1 MPTSNPPL
9 PRKPLSDDAFQRP
22 DWTKVARDTK
32 DVIALDKNENLDSR
46 LKEIIAD
53 IIGGVPVEAVMEY
66 PECAPYYHRLAKHLG
81 IKPECL
87 LFTPGSDGAIRTVF
101 ETFLSPGQTV
111 LQTKPSFAMY
121 PIYTE
126 MYGGNVIGLNY
137 KESPS
142 GPILAAE
149 SVCESIKSL
158 RPRLFC
164 MPNPDSPTGTIFGT
178 HDLARIVAAC
188 EQVDAVALIDEAYY
202 PFSNISAIPLID
214 QFQNLVV
221 AQTFAKGWGLAGLR
235 LGFAAAHPNMA
246 ALLHKVR
253 PMYEVN
259 GLALAV
265 MDGLI
270 VNFDDP
276 CLAGF
281 SRFTAGTKAI
291 MVDISKIIE
300 HALD

>member
-1 MPTSNPPL
+1 M
-9 PRKPLSDDAFQRP
+9 
-22 DWTKVARDTK
+22 
-32 DVIALDKNENLDSR
+32 
-46 LKEIIAD
+46 
-53 IIGGVPVEAVMEY
+53 
-66 PECAPYYHRLAKHLG
+66 
-81 IKPECL
+81 
-87 LFTPGSDGAIRTVF
+87 
-101 ETFLSPGQTV
+101 
-111 LQTKPSFAMY
+111 
-121 PIYTE
+121 
-126 MYGGNVIGLNY
+126 
-137 KESPS
+137 
-142 GPILAAE
+142 
-149 SVCESIKSL
+149 
-158 RPRLFC
+158 
-164 MPNPDSPTGTIFGT
+164 
-178 HDLARIVAAC
+178 
-188 EQVDAVALIDEAYY
+188 QVYY